1 MPNSINTTWRS
12 NQLTWNAPLE
22 GSETSGDEAE
32 KEAQVDGEGVEVA
45 VGAPPPHEG
54 DLVQEEEV
62 GRHVDAGSEPTGRPA
77 GGNRGTCN
85 VRMYWEII
93 MSS

>member
-1 MPNSINTTWRS
+1 METSHLKSKSKWGS
-12 NQLTWNAPLE
+12 SYLTWNAPLE
-22 GSETSGDEAE
+22 GSEASGDEAE
-32 KEAQVDGEGVEVA
+32 EEAQVDGECVEVA

-77 GGNRGTCN
+77 GRHRGTWN
-85 VRMYWEII
+85 ILQVVR
-93 MSS
+93 